1 MLGVENMTGLPAG
14 LHKLRLAAAYDA
26 RFRHLSL
33 ELQWTWAFLGILD
46 PGGPG
51 AAWCLH
57 VRGPAAVNCIASRGD
72 LHWAL
77 QRKMAP
83 STCMN
88 RCLGNRPPSM
98 SWLAWLALALLPA
111 RGSLARLALALRPGG
126 ACLILPGP
134 LGLAR
139 ARAGLARPG
148 GPVAQLPPRGKPQ
161 DANAMANSIILK
173 KLYHFL
179 INSLKLLSL
188 PLRLRPGVCLL
199 AEAGPP
205 GHGAG
210 PGRAARAKPSGR
222 AGPYRLGQ
230 PRPAKHGQQRQ
241 GGRANRART
250 GQGSITGGWVLGAL
264 RDSQSLPH
272 TASGAWIFM
281 FGVHTQR

>member
-83 STCMN
+83 SACMN
-88 RCLGNRPPSM
+88 RCLGNRPLSM

-111 RGSLARLALALRPGG
+111 RGSLARLAPALRPGG

-139 ARAGLARPG
+139 ARPSLARPS
-148 GPVAQLPPRGKPQ
+148 GPASARRQTPGCKRNGKL
-161 DANAMANSIILK
+161 NNIKEI
-173 KLYHFL
+173 
-179 INSLKLLSL
+179 
-188 PLRLRPGVCLL
+188 V
-199 AEAGPP
+199 
-205 GHGAG
+205 
-210 PGRAARAKPSGR
+210 
-222 AGPYRLGQ
+222 
-230 PRPAKHGQQRQ
+230 
-241 GGRANRART
+241 
-250 GQGSITGGWVLGAL
+250 
-264 RDSQSLPH
+264 
-272 TASGAWIFM
+272 
-281 FGVHTQR
+281 

>member
-1 MLGVENMTGLPAG
+1 VEPGPRNPDRGTRTLRNPA
-14 LHKLRLAAAYDA
+14 RIQ
-26 RFRHLSL
+26 
-33 ELQWTWAFLGILD
+33 E
-46 PGGPG
+46 GPG
-51 AAWCLH
+51 AAWRLH

-72 LHWAL
+72 PHWAL
-77 QRKMAP
+77 QRKMVP
-83 STCMN
+83 SACMN

-111 RGSLARLALALRPGG
+111 WGSLARLALALRPGG

-139 ARAGLARPG
+139 ARPGLARPG
-148 GPVAQLPPRGKPQ
+148 GPVAQLPPGGKPQ

-205 GHGAG
+205 GHRAG